1 MNSTLDAF
9 DLQLLALV
17 QEDARLPQAE
27 LGAKVN
33 LSTAAV
39 NRRLKQMNQSGVITQ
54 VAAVIDPAAV
64 GYPLTIIAGVETE
77 SERVD
82 LLDEMKRAFA
92 ACPEVQQCYYVT
104 GDWDFILIFTVT
116 DMEHYNALTRQLFF
130 KNNNVKRFKTFV
142 SMSRVKVGLT
152 VPLGNRR
159 ASEVNGA

>member
-1 MNSTLDAF
+1 MSATLDSF

-17 QEDARLPQAE
+17 QQDARLSQAD
-27 LGAKVN
+27 LGTRVN

-39 NRRLKQMNQSGVITQ
+39 NRRLKRMADDGVITRY
-54 VAAVIDPAAV
+54 AAVVDPSAV

-92 ACPEVQQCYYVT
+92 SCPEVQQCYYVT

-130 KNNNVKRFKTFV
+130 TNNNVKRFKTFV
-142 SMSRVKVGLT
+142 TMSRVKVGLS
-152 VPLGNRR
+152 VPVEGG
-159 ASEVNGA
+159 EQE